1 MPSTGP
7 SSSSAAIKK
16 LAKTRTHLK
25 PSWNGK
31 RLAPLPI
38 FKSRKKARK
47 VTTLFHRYT
56 QLKEQATTIDEK
68 NRIDQLIEGIGGQTA
83 YQKAS
88 QVSTSYHSTSKW
100 VLGCLAQ
107 NGWLYG
113 IPVTDATVKPS
124 TSVAGDAA
132 TVESKESNEV
142 FIRRRKERRDTRL
155 LEIGAINTELLDAA
169 AATTTSITVVP
180 PRSKKAENESPQS
193 VVPKKYRLHVRAID
207 LHSMHDGIEEAD
219 FLSLPLVPTD
229 TCLQNYDVIVCSMVL
244 NCVPTASKRGDMLLR
259 IVHFLRP
266 GGLVYIT
273 IPKTCLNLSPYV
285 DENQFCRI
293 LQHVGLNVL
302 EHTKDSPKV
311 AFFIGQKITDS
322 INSTNNEW
330 RTTKRIRHGRK
341 YRNNFVIE
349 ISGDTFPFGEGS
361 ESESSDNN

>member
-1 MPSTGP
+1 
-7 SSSSAAIKK
+7 
-16 LAKTRTHLK
+16 
-25 PSWNGK
+25 
-31 RLAPLPI
+31 
-38 FKSRKKARK
+38 
-47 VTTLFHRYT
+47 
-56 QLKEQATTIDEK
+56 
-68 NRIDQLIEGIGGQTA
+68 
-83 YQKAS
+83 
-88 QVSTSYHSTSKW
+88 
-100 VLGCLAQ
+100 
-107 NGWLYG
+107 
-113 IPVTDATVKPS
+113 
-124 TSVAGDAA
+124 
-132 TVESKESNEV
+132 
-142 FIRRRKERRDTRL
+142 
-155 LEIGAINTELLDAA
+155 
-169 AATTTSITVVP
+169 
-180 PRSKKAENESPQS
+180 
-193 VVPKKYRLHVRAID
+193 
-207 LHSMHDGIEEAD
+207 MHDGIEEAD

-293 LQHVGLNVL
+293 LQHVGLNAL

-341 YRNNFVIE
+341 YRNNFAIE
-349 ISGDTFPFGEGS
+349 ICGDTFPFGEGS